1 MTLSLVEVALLVWG
15 LAWMTLAT
23 WVALLRYSPP
33 AVEPSPG
40 SAVGLFEGGR
50 PLPYNLPRFVRM
62 PRQAHTGLASESW
75 GAWSAENALAGPL
88 GATSAGSR

>member
-15 LAWMTLAT
+15 LAWMTLAI

-33 AVEPSPG
+33 VVEPSPG

-50 PLPYNLPRFVRM
+50 PLPDDLPRFVRM
-62 PRQAHTGLASESW
+62 PRQARTGLASESW
-75 GAWSAENALAGPL
+75 EPGARKTHWRGRRRP
-88 GATSAGSR
+88 GRGDW